1 MKVPQGYHGLDV
13 NAILLERSE
22 YPYEKEILLGRGQNY
37 IIKGMSE
44 PDENGIVDVD
54 IALVDK
60 SGKELSDPNI
70 RVITAEEIEAADKL
84 LGVDGDYTPSEE
96 ELSKIHE
103 KMRSYNQNIKVTRA
117 DGTTFTT

>member
-1 MKVPQGYHGLDV
+1 MKVPQGYHRLDV

-37 IIKGMSE
+37 IIKGMSK
-44 PDENGIVDVD
+44 PDENGVVDVD

-60 SGKELSDPNI
+60 SGKELSDTSI
-70 RVITAEEIEAADKL
+70 RVITAEEIEAADRL
-84 LGVDGDYTPSEE
+84 LGVEGDSLPDAET
-96 ELSKIHE
+96 LAKIHE
-103 KMRSYNQNIKVTRA
+103 KMRSYNQNITVTRA